1 MKKIAVVSGKGG
13 TGKTMVTAGLAGI
26 VKSDLSLADCD
37 VEASN
42 FELLYPGEL
51 LSKEDFHG
59 LDISVIDTEKCVQ
72 CGACLENCRF
82 GAVEIKEDQYSV
94 RPLLC
99 EGCGVC
105 DYVCPSGAIS
115 MKKRLSG
122 EIFCSATEAGPL
134 AHARLEPGSGNSG
147 LLVNEVKKRAAR
159 WTNISEVLLIDGP
172 PGTGCPLISTVSGM
186 GAVLAVTEPS
196 ISGLS
201 DLSRLVEVCKGF
213 RLRIFVVINR
223 YDLEE
228 SVSHEIEEFC
238 RSEELVIVGKIP
250 FDPSVISAI
259 RKNMP
264 VTMLECPASD
274 AIKEIWENLSK
285 ELDVS

>member
-13 TGKTMVTAGLAGI
+13 TGKTMVTAGLAEI
-26 VKSDLSLADCD
+26 IESDLCLADCD

-42 FELLYPGEL
+42 FELLFPGEL
-51 LSKEDFHG
+51 LSAEDFHG
-59 LDISVIDTEKCVQ
+59 LDVSVIDTDKCVQ

-82 GAVEIKEDQYSV
+82 DAVEIKDGLYSV

-105 DYVCPSGAIS
+105 DYVCPSGAVS

-122 EIFCSATEAGPL
+122 EIFCSTTDAGPL
-134 AHARLEPGSGNSG
+134 AHARLDPGSGNSG

-159 WTNISEVLLIDGP
+159 WTNMSEALLIDGP

-186 GAVLAVTEPS
+186 DAVLAVTEPS

-201 DLSRLVEVCKGF
+201 DLSRLVAVCKGF

-228 SVSHEIEEFC
+228 SVTREIEEFC
-238 RSEELVIVGKIP
+238 RSEDLTIVGKIP
-250 FDPSVISAI
+250 FDPSVIAAV

-264 VTMLECPASD
+264 VTRTDCPASET
-274 AIKEIWENLSK
+274 IRQIRENLSK
-285 ELDVS
+285 ELDVT

>member
-42 FELLYPGEL
+42 FALLYPGEL

-94 RPLLC
+94 RQLLC

-159 WTNISEVLLIDGP
+159 WTSISEVLLNDGP

-213 RLRIFVVINR
+213 RLRIFIVINR

-264 VTMLECPASD
+264 VTRLECPASD